1 MNISNCD
8 RDKKLSVEEYLD
20 KIRPYLKN
28 IINDIKNPDSWKI
41 QLTITI
47 NFISP
52 TDDNDEERVKH
63 SKPDNIEIMISD
75 VQNYRKTI

>member
-8 RDKKLSVEEYLD
+8 RNKKLSVEEYLD

-47 NFISP
+47 NFIFP

>member
-8 RDKKLSVEEYLD
+8 RNKKLSVEEYLD

-52 TDDNDEERVKH
+52 TDDNDKERVKH

>member
-8 RDKKLSVEEYLD
+8 RNKKLSVEEYID

>member
-8 RDKKLSVEEYLD
+8 RNKKLSVEEYLD

-63 SKPDNIEIMISD
+63 SKPENIEIMISD

>member
-8 RDKKLSVEEYLD
+8 RNKKLSVEEYLD

>member
-1 MNISNCD
+1 MNVSNCD
-8 RDKKLSVEEYLD
+8 RNKKLSVEEYLD